1 MKRRIVASS
10 SMSEG
15 DAPARRSEAG
25 RWLGVAAE
33 DSRVARACLD
43 IDPPELG
50 IAAYLCQQAAEKIL
64 KGMLIVAEVE
74 FTLTHDLERLT
85 ALAEPHYPDVRRLF
99 DEVRSLTPWNTAYR
113 YPGPDPV
120 PEPLPSATKI
130 NQVLATIE
138 RLAARLRLQL
148 GN

>member
-1 MKRRIVASS
+1 MKRRIAASS

-15 DAPARRSEAG
+15 DAPARRSEAE

-43 IDPPELG
+43 IDPPALG

-99 DEVRSLTPWNTAYR
+99 DEVRSLTPGTPHTGIR
-113 YPGPDPV
+113 DRTPF
-120 PEPLPSATKI
+120 PSRCRRQPRSTRFL
-130 NQVLATIE
+130 Q
-138 RLAARLRLQL
+138 RLNGLLHGCAFS
-148 GN
+148 

>member
-1 MKRRIVASS
+1 VRHPHAAAKPGAGSAWRPRTAASK
-10 SMSEG
+10 
-15 DAPARRSEAG
+15 APAWAWIRPHWA
-25 RWLGVAAE
+25 
-33 DSRVARACLD
+33 SRPICASRL
-43 IDPPELG
+43 PK
-50 IAAYLCQQAAEKIL
+50 KIL

-85 ALAEPHYPDVRRLF
+85 ALAEPHYPDVPSLF

-120 PEPLPSATKI
+120 PEPLPSASKI
-130 NQVLATIE
+130 NQVLETIE